1 MEWSND
7 SSNHFQWLI
16 IGFNQS
22 SSIEWWWT
30 LRIQARNQ
38 HDWGQRWIRQPGPG
52 CNWWRLGFSWVFWGA
67 KIVPKVTSNHS
78 ASWIGFQNAERSES
92 FLKGHTVSD
101 FTFLMAN
108 SSCLGSAN
116 LCRLLH
122 WLENHRKSPGS
133 WPQFLHPHHISI
145 AKVGQNWQRSSHDQ
159 AWHYSQSSQP
169 VQRQQIQAV
178 SRCFIIVGAKTRPT
192 RPSHLFIIAAIFIG
206 GLQSALDLKG
216 WHLNRKVQE
225 THGTSRNIFQNL
237 ASLRICCEFPLSTF
251 INVIL
256 LVWILP
262 PKNSNLPGVH
272 GRATVQKSG
281 LGIIQVMQVSKTPG
295 RTPGSNPFV
304 ISLNV

>member
-1 MEWSND
+1 MVQW
-7 SSNHFQWLI
+7 FQWSFPMIDHWFQPIFFNWNDGGLFRHDFEDPGSKPAWLGSALNSTAWPRLQLVK
-16 IGFNQS
+16 IG
-22 SSIEWWWT
+22 
-30 LRIQARNQ
+30 
-38 HDWGQRWIRQPGPG
+38 
-52 CNWWRLGFSWVFWGA
+52 VFVSFFGG
-67 KIVPKVTSNHS
+67 KFVPKPTSNHS
-78 ASWIGFQNAERSES
+78 ASWIGFKNAERSES

-216 WHLNRKVQE
+216 WHLDRKVQE
-225 THGTSRNIFQNL
+225 THETSRNIFQNL
-237 ASLRICCEFPLSTF
+237 ASLRIFCEFLLSTC
-251 INVIL
+251 INCYFTCL
-256 LVWILP
+256 NSP
-262 PKNSNLPGVH
+262 PKTQPPWGAWSRHCPKVWPWNHPSHASLKGT
-272 GRATVQKSG
+272 R
-281 LGIIQVMQVSKTPG
+281 SKPWE
-295 RTPGSNPFV
+295 
-304 ISLNV
+304 

>member
-1 MEWSND
+1 MVQW
-7 SSNHFQWLI
+7 FQWSFPMI
-16 IGFNQS
+16 DHWFQRFQPIFFNWMMVDF
-22 SSIEWWWT
+22 E
-30 LRIQARNQ
+30 
-38 HDWGQRWIRQPGPG
+38 DPGSKPAWLGSALNSTAWPG
-52 CNWWRLGFSWVFWGA
+52 LQLWVFWG
-67 KIVPKVTSNHS
+67 KFVPKVTSNHS
-78 ASWIGFQNAERSES
+78 ASWIGFKNAERSES

-216 WHLNRKVQE
+216 WHLDRKVQE
-225 THGTSRNIFQNL
+225 THGTSRNIFQYL
-237 ASLRICCEFPLSTF
+237 ASLRIFCEFPLSTC

-256 LVWILP
+256 CYFTCLNSP
-262 PKNSNLPGVH
+262 PKKLQPPWGAWSRHCPKVWPWNHPSHASLKNTRSNSLGV
-272 GRATVQKSG
+272 
-281 LGIIQVMQVSKTPG
+281 TPW
-295 RTPGSNPFV
+295 
-304 ISLNV
+304 

>member
-1 MEWSND
+1 MIPVIISND
-7 SSNHFQWLI
+7 WSLVSTNLLQLNDGGLWGSRLETSM
-16 IGFNQS
+16 IGVSVEFDSLAQVA
-22 SSIEWWWT
+22 IV
-30 LRIQARNQ
+30 
-38 HDWGQRWIRQPGPG
+38 
-52 CNWWRLGFSWVFWGA
+52 WRLGFREFFWGQ
-67 KIVPKVTSNHS
+67 KLSPKSH
-78 ASWIGFQNAERSES
+78 
-92 FLKGHTVSD
+92 HTLSD

-122 WLENHRKSPGS
+122 WLENHRKSPDS

-145 AKVGQNWQRSSHDQ
+145 AKVGQNWQRSSHQ

-216 WHLNRKVQE
+216 WHLDRKVQE

-237 ASLRICCEFPLSTF
+237 ASLRIFCEFPLSTF

-262 PKNSNLPGVH
+262 KKNSNLPGVH

-295 RTPGSNPFV
+295 RTPGSNPLCNKFKCLTIV
-304 ISLNV
+304 QLFYLSLIITI